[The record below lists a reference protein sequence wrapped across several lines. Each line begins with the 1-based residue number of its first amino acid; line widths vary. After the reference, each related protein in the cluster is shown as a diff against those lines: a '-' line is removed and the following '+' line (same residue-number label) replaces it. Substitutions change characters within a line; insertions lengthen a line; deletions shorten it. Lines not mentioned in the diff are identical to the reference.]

1 MIYVPYL
8 AIIAAF
14 ALVHVPRIVVGREM
28 HKQEGGYNNRDP
40 RAQQARLEGLGRRAL
55 AAHNNG
61 FEAFAPFVAGVLAA
75 IQRGVRKEIVV
86 GLCVAFVVVRSIY
99 VAAYL
104 ADKSNARSGMWT
116 LGVLATAGLM
126 IFAVIG

>member
-14 ALVHVPRIVVGREM
+14 ALVHIPRFIVGREM
-28 HKQEGGYNNRDP
+28 HKQEGGYNNADP
-40 RAQQARLEGLGRRAL
+40 RAQQARLEGRGRRAL

-61 FEAFAPFVAGVLAA
+61 FEAFAPFAVGVLMAA
-75 IQRGVRKEIVV
+75 QRGVKLEVV
-86 GLCVAFVVVRSIY
+86 AALCAAFVVVRSIY

-104 ADKSNARSGMWT
+104 ADKASLRSGMWT
-116 LGVLATAGLM
+116 LGVLATLALM
-126 IFAVIG
+126 VLAVIG

>member
-14 ALVHVPRIVVGREM
+14 ALVHIPRFVVGREM
-28 HKQEGGYNNRDP
+28 HKQEGGYDNRDP
-40 RAQQARLEGLGRRAL
+40 RAQQASLEGLGRRAL

-75 IQRGVRKEIVV
+75 VQRGVRIEVIA
-86 GLCVAFVVVRSIY
+86 GLCIAFVVVRSIY

-104 ADKSNARSGMWT
+104 ADKSSARSGAWT
-116 LGVLATAGLM
+116 LGTIATAALM
-126 IFAVIG
+126 ICAAIG